1 MDNLISR
8 QAAIDLVRDVCE
20 AILSGCGS
28 HYDGEDEV
36 YDDLL
41 EVDAIL
47 KCNKEIRIA
56 LANMPPA
63 QPLTDEDYIE
73 LHDRFGTWVE
83 EVVRDMISGE
93 GKRWGNERRH
103 DQQTGGD

>member
-1 MDNLISR
+1 MNDTISR
-8 QAAIDLVRDVCE
+8 Q
-20 AILSGCGS
+20 
-28 HYDGEDEV
+28 
-36 YDDLL
+36 
-41 EVDAIL
+41 DAIRL
-47 KCNKEIRIA
+47 ITGYNGVMDKSVAKRLLIQ
-56 LANMPPA
+56 MPSA
-63 QPLTDEDYIE
+63 QSLTEEDYIE